1 MEHQIPSPA
10 RDSRPIPPGWMSP
23 LPDHWRLARAAHV
36 DLLLM
41 GMPRVN
47 LLLVAPEG
55 VVQYVLESF
64 LLDLRQPMTTWRP
77 GERLALPPAHLP
89 GTLIL
94 HDVGNLSTAEQLEL
108 LGWLADVDRDV
119 QVVST
124 STTQVM
130 PRVNSGAFLD
140 TLYYRLN
147 TVCVDLA

>member
-1 MEHQIPSPA
+1 
-10 RDSRPIPPGWMSP
+10 
-23 LPDHWRLARAAHV
+23 
-36 DLLLM
+36 
-41 GMPRVN
+41 
-47 LLLVAPEG
+47 
-55 VVQYVLESF
+55 
-64 LLDLRQPMTTWRP
+64 MTTWRA
-77 GERLALPPAHLP
+77 GEKLALPPAHQQ

-94 HDVGNLSTAEQLEL
+94 HDVGNLSPAEQLEL

-124 STTQVM
+124 SSTQLM